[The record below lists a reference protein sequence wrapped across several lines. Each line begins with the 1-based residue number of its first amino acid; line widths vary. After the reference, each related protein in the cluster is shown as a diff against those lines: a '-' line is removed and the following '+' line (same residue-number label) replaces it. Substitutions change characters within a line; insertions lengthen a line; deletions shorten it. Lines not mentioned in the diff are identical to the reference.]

1 MARARLK
8 YTFAKAYKTGI
19 KIMFG
24 TDTGVSAHGDNAKEF
39 RYMVDA
45 GMPALEA
52 IKAATIVPA
61 RFMDVADR
69 MGSIEAGKVA
79 DIVAVPGDP
88 LRDITVME
96 HVRFV
101 MKDGKVY
108 KDVRGQ

>member
-1 MARARLK
+1 
-8 YTFAKAYKTGI
+8 
-19 KIMFG
+19 
-24 TDTGVSAHGDNAKEF
+24 
-39 RYMVDA
+39 MVDA

>member
-1 MARARLK
+1 
-8 YTFAKAYKTGI
+8 
-19 KIMFG
+19 MFG